1 MILNQDHKQ
10 FYHLKNVVFDKE
22 FLEFNMA
29 KDLEFLKGLINYNDI
44 LLVYFE
50 IFD

>member
-10 FYHLKNVVFDKE
+10 FYHLKNVVFDIE